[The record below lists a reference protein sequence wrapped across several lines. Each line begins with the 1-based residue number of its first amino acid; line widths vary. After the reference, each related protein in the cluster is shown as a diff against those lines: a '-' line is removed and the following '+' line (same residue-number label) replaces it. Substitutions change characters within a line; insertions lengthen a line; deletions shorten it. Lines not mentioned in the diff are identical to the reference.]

1 MHVTALHHIG
11 LLLLLNLYAY
21 ITDKRAFR
29 QTKHGDTCTG
39 TGTIRYR
46 YVFTRTQSGSFCRAH
61 HCDRPIDHATPSVNN
76 KPHLGN
82 YTVVRPSNIGC
93 SSAQR
98 IIQNEPRAAHFRP
111 AF

>member
-1 MHVTALHHIG
+1 MVTLPINVHLDRKKLATLVG
-11 LLLLLNLYAY
+11 LY
-21 ITDKRAFR
+21 
-29 QTKHGDTCTG
+29 TG

-61 HCDRPIDHATPSVNN
+61 HRDRPIDHATPSVNN
-76 KPHLGN
+76 RPHLRN
-82 YTVVRPSNIGC
+82 STVVRPSNIGC